1 MAIRWEE
8 LTYWKDPDAGK
19 DWSQKEKGVAEDKMV
34 RWHHQ
39 LERHEF
45 EQAPGV
51 DEGQGSLVCC
61 SSMGLQRVG
70 HNWATGLTDW

>member
-1 MAIRWEE
+1 M
-8 LTYWKDPDAGK
+8 
-19 DWSQKEKGVAEDKMV
+19 AEDKMV

-51 DEGQGSLVCC
+51 DEGQGSLVHC
-61 SSMGLQRVG
+61 SLWGQKESRIFSSQLFASGSQSIGVSVSASVLPMSIQ
-70 HNWATGLTDW
+70 D